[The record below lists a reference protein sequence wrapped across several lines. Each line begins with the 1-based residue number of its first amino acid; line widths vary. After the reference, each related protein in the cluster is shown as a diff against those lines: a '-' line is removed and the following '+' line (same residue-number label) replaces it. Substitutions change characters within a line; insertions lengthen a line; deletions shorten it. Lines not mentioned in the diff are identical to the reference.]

1 MNVHLILLIIIV
13 IIIILIWRAKSN
25 KCQTNLTRIL
35 GDVAAAEQST
45 TFYKNQESICR
56 REVQNPASWIITDP
70 DVMAEGEK
78 ASKAREDFNKCDA
91 SLKLKQKE
99 LADRTSEKV
108 MAKATYEQCLV
119 EKNNIKTKAIASNR
133 KDAQDF
139 KGYLDNC
146 NRNLQSVNGK
156 LRNQ

>member
-25 KCQTNLTRIL
+25 KCQANLSRIL

-45 TFYKNQESICR
+45 NFYKTQEKICR
-56 REVQNPASWIITDP
+56 GQVENPASWITQDP
-70 DVMAEGEK
+70 DIMTEGDK
-78 ASKAREDFNKCDA
+78 LNKAREDFDKCDA

-99 LADRTSEKV
+99 LADRTSERT
-108 MAKATYEQCLV
+108 MAKASYEQCL
-119 EKNNIKTKAIASNR
+119 EAKNNIKTQAIASNR
-133 KDAQDF
+133 KTAQDF
-139 KGYLDNC
+139 KGYLNSC
-146 NRNLQSVNGK
+146 NRDLQIVNGK